1 MKIKKY
7 STTIAR
13 RRPHSVLVYLS
24 TGFACHMVEIL
35 PRDGVIW
42 WVMSLRAVSVR
53 VWELSG
59 VETCH
64 QHVCLCM
71 SDIYLA
77 DVFMAWFLCYN
88 ILNQRSP
95 AGIITHCSMLIY
107 WLYWLIVNS
116 YTYER
121 LASHS
126 LIFCISFRQG
136 ICLQCSHKLIIIKI
150 V

>member
-1 MKIKKY
+1 
-7 STTIAR
+7 
-13 RRPHSVLVYLS
+13 
-24 TGFACHMVEIL
+24 
-35 PRDGVIW
+35 
-42 WVMSLRAVSVR
+42 MSLRAVSVR

-59 VETCH
+59 AETCH

-77 DVFMAWFLCYN
+77 DVFYGMVLLLYHTQPEVVSKDTNSLFCAN
-88 ILNQRSP
+88 IL
-95 AGIITHCSMLIY
+95 IILVDC
-107 WLYWLIVNS
+107 

-136 ICLQCSHKLIIIKI
+136 ICLQCSQE
-150 V
+150 